1 MNLVIGFCS
10 VLFFNPCA
18 VCAGVKCLSSSV
30 YIYIYI
36 YIYMCICVC
45 VVKKHG
51 CLRLTARKSPQK
63 GSLLLD
69 LQIYSPVKKSTKSGE
84 STSNANPWLSI

>member
-1 MNLVIGFCS
+1 MFE
-10 VLFFNPCA
+10 F
-18 VCAGVKCLSSSV
+18 VC
-30 YIYIYI
+30 IYIYV
-36 YIYMCICVC
+36 YICVC